1 MPIRHIVFD
10 CDGVLVDS
18 ELILSDL
25 EVGLARRIGVTMLP
39 AEMHRRFLGRTARE
53 QWRELAQEYRVELPA
68 DFDARR
74 VREAKEAL
82 SARLKAVPGVPETL
96 PKFAQRMTCASNSDK
111 VMLEHKLEVTGI
123 LHHFGDRTI
132 SYEEV
137 ARPKPAPDMY
147 REAVARS
154 GLPLSE
160 TVVVEDTRTG
170 ASAAI
175 AAGIR
180 VIGFIGGDH
189 ATPVMAEELKEAGV
203 FTIVADFCALP
214 ELIAGL

>member
-1 MPIRHIVFD
+1 MPVRHIVFD

-25 EVGLARRIGVTMLP
+25 EVGLARRIGVTMPP
-39 AEMHRRFLGRTARE
+39 AEMHRRFLGRTAFD
-53 QWRELAQEYRVELPA
+53 QWTELAREYRVELPA
-68 DFDARR
+68 DFHAVR

-82 SARLKAVPGVPETL
+82 SARLKPVAGVPETL
-96 PKFAQRMTCASNSDK
+96 ARIDQKMTCASNSDK
-111 VMLEHKLEVTGI
+111 EMLEHKLKVAGI

-147 REAVARS
+147 CEAVARS
-154 GLPLSE
+154 GLPVSG
-160 TVVVEDTRTG
+160 TVVVEDTKTG

-189 ATPVMAEELKEAGV
+189 ATPEMAEELKEAGA
-203 FTIVADFCALP
+203 FTLVDDFRRLP
-214 ELIAGL
+214 DLITGL

>member
-1 MPIRHIVFD
+1 VPIRHIVFD

-25 EVGLARRIGVTMLP
+25 EIVLARRIGVTMPP

-53 QWRELAQEYRVELPA
+53 QWTELAQQFTVVLPD
-68 DFDARR
+68 DFHARR
-74 VREAKEAL
+74 VREAKHAL
-82 SARLKAVPGVPETL
+82 SARLKPVPGVPDTL
-96 PKFAQRMTCASNSDK
+96 ARLGQTMTCASNSEK
-111 VMLEHKLEVTGI
+111 EMLEHKLQVAGI
-123 LHHFGDRTI
+123 AHHFGARTI
-132 SYEEV
+132 SHEDV
-137 ARPKPAPDMY
+137 ARPKPAPDIY

-154 GLPLSE
+154 GLPLLE

-170 ASAAI
+170 AVAAI
-175 AAGIR
+175 AAGLP

-189 ATPVMAEELKEAGV
+189 ATPEMAGELKEAGA
-203 FTIVADFCALP
+203 FTIVEDFRTLP